1 MRRNELFLLREAADM
16 TVILPVGPASNRFPG
31 MISVNETG
39 AFLWDLLETDQT
51 PDTLAQALT
60 GAYEVD
66 LPQAKTDVLAFLAQ
80 LEGTGALL
88 ED

>member
-1 MRRNELFLLREAADM
+1 MRRNEQFILREAADM
-16 TVILPVGPASNRFPG
+16 NVILPVGPASNRFPG

-39 AFLWDLLETDQT
+39 AFLWQRLESDQT

-60 GAYEVD
+60 EEYEVE
-66 LPQAKTDVLAFLAQ
+66 LYQAKEDVLAFLAQ
-80 LEGTGALL
+80 LEGTGALV